1 MLQIT
6 EAAAAVIKQVRTE
19 KQLPDTAAL
28 RLAEV
33 PVPDGVGIGFT
44 FTEAPEEGDEAIS
57 RGADITVYLS
67 SELVGPL
74 DNAVLEASPPEEGGG
89 LELRA
94 QGQPHD
100 HGHEGHEGHTH
111 D

>member
-6 EAAAAVIKQVRTE
+6 EAAESVIKQVRAE
-19 KQLPDTAAL
+19 NELPETAAL
-28 RLAEV
+28 RLTEV

-44 FTEAPEEGDEAIS
+44 FTDSPEEGDQTIS
-57 RGADITVYLS
+57 RGNDFTVYLAAN
-67 SELVGPL
+67 LVGPL
-74 DNAVLEASPPEEGGG
+74 DNAVLEASPPGEGGG

-94 QGQPHD
+94 QGQLHD
-100 HGHEGHEGHTH
+100 HGHEDHEGHAH